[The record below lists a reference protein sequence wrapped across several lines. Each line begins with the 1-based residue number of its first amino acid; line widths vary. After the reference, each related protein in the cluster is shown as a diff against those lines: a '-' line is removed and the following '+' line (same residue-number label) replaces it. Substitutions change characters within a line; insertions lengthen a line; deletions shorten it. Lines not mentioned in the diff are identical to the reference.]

1 MKKNDWILLST
12 TGIYSFLFYGESLG
26 LNLSIFTVICCIGL
40 ALLQP
45 TLLKN
50 RNWLMVGFGTLISAA
65 AVTYFGNAFSIF
77 TNCTSLLLL
86 VGMTMN
92 RKTSVLFAFMYGIVT
107 LAMAPYSIV
116 NDAINRKLASAV
128 DVVKLR
134 RKVIIVFVPIV
145 ITLLFFLMYKNSN
158 PLFKAYADKIN
169 FNWISFGWIF
179 FTLTGMTLIYGILK
193 PKRISILASIDEIES
208 LDIRREES
216 KEFKIL
222 GRTIGLVD
230 EYFSGKLLFILLNIL
245 IGIVNLLDINFVF
258 ISKVLPDGLTY
269 SQVIHQGVGMLVVS
283 ILISIVIVLFYFRGE
298 MNFYSKNKAF
308 KMLAYLWLIQ
318 NMFMLVSVCMKNNL
332 YIENYGLTYKR
343 IGIYVYTLL
352 TFIGLLTTL
361 LKIYKVKINLYLLRI
376 NGWVFY
382 SVLITASLFNW
393 DNVIIDYNQKNKHDL
408 DIYYTMSFSNNTLP
422 KLIFLESKIKQPI
435 KRAIFHHKLLY
446 KINDFHLAN
455 KNTSWK
461 SFNYTDSKVKA
472 YLDKHHHDFQPKI
485 ERCDDVVS
493 RY

>member
-45 TLLKN
+45 NLLKN

-92 RKTSVLFAFMYGIVT
+92 RKTSVLFALMYGIVT

-116 NDAINRKLASAV
+116 NDAINRKLATAV

-134 RKVIIVFVPIV
+134 RKFVIVFVPIV

-158 PLFKAYADKIN
+158 PLFKVYADKIN
-169 FNWISFGWIF
+169 LNWISFGWIF
-179 FTLTGMTLIYGILK
+179 FTLAGMTLIYGMLK
-193 PKRISILASIDEIES
+193 PKRISFLASIDEVES
-208 LDIRREES
+208 LDIRREEN
-216 KEFKIL
+216 KEFKFL
-222 GRTIGLVD
+222 GRTIALVD

-298 MNFYSKNKAF
+298 MNFYSKNKVF

-343 IGIYVYTLL
+343 IGIYVYSLL

-382 SVLITASLFNW
+382 TVLIIASLFNW
-393 DNVIIDYNQKNKHDL
+393 DDVIIDYNQKNKHEL
-408 DIYYTMSFSNNTLP
+408 DIYYAISFSNNTLP
-422 KLIFLESKIKQPI
+422 KLIALESKIKQPV

-446 KINDFHLAN
+446 KINDFHLAY

-472 YLDKHHHDFQPKI
+472 YLVKHHHNFQPKI
-485 ERCDDVVS
+485 ERCRYVES